1 MVKCVTV
8 RNGLIRMTVAK
19 RLFGVNTV
27 TEEKYLGKVY
37 IAQDTF
43 KKYLEDTKIRYCKKI
58 S

>member
-1 MVKCVTV
+1 
-8 RNGLIRMTVAK
+8 MTVAK